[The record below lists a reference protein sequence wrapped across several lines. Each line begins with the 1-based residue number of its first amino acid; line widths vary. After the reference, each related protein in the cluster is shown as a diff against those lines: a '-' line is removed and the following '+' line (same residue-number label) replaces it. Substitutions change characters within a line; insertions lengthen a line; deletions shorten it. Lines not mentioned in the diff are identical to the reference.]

1 MLVTHYVTRLCDIC
15 EQPVPERS
23 VKFGWELANYEI
35 DLCPRHAN
43 ELAGALEPFIA
54 AARRLGNPPRSFQ
67 PDRPAVRARDVVST
81 HVVRDWAKKTDRLVS
96 ERGRLPDSLFE
107 EYLNERYKT
116 PTPTA
121 KEK

>member
-23 VKFGWELANYEI
+23 VMFGWELANYEI

-43 ELAGALEPFIA
+43 EFAEAIEPYIA
-54 AARRLGNPPRSFQ
+54 AARRLGEPPRSLQ
-67 PDRPAVRARDVVST
+67 PGRPATRARDVVST
-81 HVVRDWAKKTDRLVS
+81 HVVRSWAKKTNRLVS

-107 EYLNERYKT
+107 EYLNERHKT